1 MSRATKKNS
10 NSKNN
15 SNLQKS
21 SGVDPFGAADLAR
34 SAAIEDAK
42 SEKFVGSLITVDSD
56 GDHVASYL
64 FEAFLPGYVGWR
76 WAVTV
81 AKPESDSSPTI
92 CDVVLLPGPDS
103 LLAPEW
109 IPYSERI
116 TAEDVVAGT
125 IVPTHAD
132 DARLVPGNSALPS
145 DEELDLHEL
154 FNLGA
159 GRLRVLSIEGRDQA
173 AKRWIEGDR
182 GPNSDLAKLA
192 PKNCGSCGFFVPLS
206 GSLRQAFGVCAN
218 AISPEDARV
227 VAINHGCGA
236 HSEAIN

>member
-1 MSRATKKNS
+1 MSMARA
-10 NSKNN
+10 
-15 SNLQKS
+15 QKIQLRDS
-21 SGVDPFGAADLAR
+21 FNAADLAR
-34 SAAIEDAK
+34 TAALEDSK
-42 SEKFVGSLITVDSD
+42 NENYVGKLISVESD
-56 GDHVASYL
+56 EDHVATYL

-81 AKPESDSSPTI
+81 AKVDAKSSPTI
-92 CDVVLLPGPDS
+92 CDVVLLPGADA
-103 LLAPEW
+103 LLAPDW

-116 TAEDVVAGT
+116 TADDVGVGT
-125 IVPTHAD
+125 IVPTAAD
-132 DARLVPGNSALPS
+132 DARLVPASAVLPS

-154 FNLGA
+154 FELGA

-182 GPNSDLAKLA
+182 GPNAPIAQFA
-192 PKNCGSCGFFVPLS
+192 PKNCGSCGFYLPIA
-206 GSLRQAFGVCAN
+206 GSFRQAFGVCAN

-227 VAINHGCGA
+227 VSVNHGCGA

>member
-1 MSRATKKNS
+1 MARTIKQTRAPKTS
-10 NSKNN
+10 D
-15 SNLQKS
+15 LF
-21 SGVDPFGAADLAR
+21 DAADFAR
-34 SAAIEDAK
+34 AAALEDARN
-42 SEKFVGSLITVDSD
+42 EKYVGSQISVESD
-56 GDHVASYL
+56 EDHVATYL

-81 AKPESDSSPTI
+81 AKVDAKSSPTI
-92 CDVVLLPGPDS
+92 CDVVLLPGADA
-103 LLAPEW
+103 LLAPDW

-116 TAEDVVAGT
+116 TAEDVGVGT
-125 IVPTHAD
+125 IVPTAAD
-132 DARLVPGNSALPS
+132 DARLVPASAALPS

-154 FNLGA
+154 FELGA

-182 GPNSDLAKLA
+182 GPNAPIAQFA
-192 PKNCGSCGFFVPLS
+192 PKNCGSCGFYLPIA
-206 GSLRQAFGVCAN
+206 GSFRQAFGVCAN

-227 VAINHGCGA
+227 VAVNHGCGA

>member
-1 MSRATKKNS
+1 MARVTKKIAKTS
-10 NSKNN
+10 NS
-15 SNLQKS
+15 
-21 SGVDPFGAADLAR
+21 VDLFGASEIAR
-34 SAAIEDAK
+34 GAALEDAK
-42 SEKFVGSLITVDSD
+42 NEKFVGSQVSVESD
-56 GDHVASYL
+56 DDHVATYL

-81 AKPESDSSPTI
+81 AKVDGDSAPTI
-92 CDVVLLPGPDS
+92 CDVVLLPGADA

-116 TAEDVVAGT
+116 TAEDVGVGT
-125 IVPTHAD
+125 IVPTAAD
-132 DARLVPGNSALPS
+132 DARLVPASSVLPA

-154 FNLGA
+154 FELGA

-182 GPNSDLAKLA
+182 GPNAPIAQYA
-192 PKNCGSCGFFVPLS
+192 PKNCGTCGFYLPIA
-206 GSLRQAFGVCAN
+206 GSFRQAFGVCAN

-227 VAINHGCGA
+227 VSVNHGCGA

>member
-1 MSRATKKNS
+1 M
-10 NSKNN
+10 
-15 SNLQKS
+15 
-21 SGVDPFGAADLAR
+21 
-34 SAAIEDAK
+34 AK
-42 SEKFVGSLITVDSD
+42 SKRGSTQGSHEFSELALQAIRDEINGLDRVGKEVGVEKIGPELMTVT
-56 GDHVASYL
+56 Y
-64 FEAFLPGYVGWR
+64 EALVPGYVGWR
-76 WAVTV
+76 WVVTF
-81 AKPESDSSPTI
+81 ARLDDSSTPTV
-92 CDVVLLPGPDS
+92 CEVVLLPGPDS

-116 TAEDVVAGT
+116 TADDVIAGT
-125 IVPTHAD
+125 IVPTASD
-132 DARLVPGNSALPS
+132 DPRLVPTNAALPS
-145 DEELDLHEL
+145 DEDFDLHEL
-154 FNLGA
+154 FELGA

-182 GPNSDLAKLA
+182 GPNSDIAKLA
-192 PKNCGSCGFFVPLS
+192 PKSCGSCGFYLPIS

>member
-1 MSRATKKNS
+1 MSRAKQKNS
-10 NSKNN
+10 K
-15 SNLQKS
+15 QS
-21 SGVDPFGAADLAR
+21 SGVDPFDAAALAR

-42 SEKFVGSLITVDSD
+42 SEDYVGELLSIDSD
-56 GDHVASYL
+56 EDYLASYL
-64 FEAFLPGYVGWR
+64 FSASLPGYVGWR
-76 WAVTV
+76 WAVTI
-81 AKPESDSSPTI
+81 AKVDGGSPTI

-103 LLAPEW
+103 ILAPEW
-109 IPYSERI
+109 IPYSNRI
-116 TAEDVVAGT
+116 TADDVVAGT
-125 IVPTHAD
+125 IVPTAPD
-132 DARLVPGNSALPS
+132 DARLVPGSSVLPS

-154 FNLGA
+154 FELGA

-182 GPNSDLAKLA
+182 GPDAEIARLA
-192 PKNCGSCGFFVPLS
+192 PKNCGSCGFYLPIS

-227 VAINHGCGA
+227 VSVNHGCGA

>member
-1 MSRATKKNS
+1 MSRATEKNS
-10 NSKNN
+10 K
-15 SNLQKS
+15 KT

-34 SAAIEDAK
+34 SAALEDAK
-42 SEKFVGSLITVDSD
+42 DKKFVGALITVDSD

-64 FEAFLPGYVGWR
+64 FEAFLPGYVGWQ
-76 WAVTV
+76 WAVTI
-81 AKPESDSSPTI
+81 AKPDSQSAPTI

-109 IPYSERI
+109 VPYSERI

-125 IVPTHAD
+125 IVPTAAD
-132 DARLVPGNSALPS
+132 DARLVPGSAVLPS

-154 FNLGA
+154 FELGA
-159 GRLRVLSIEGRDQA
+159 GRARILSIEGRDQA

-192 PKNCGSCGFFVPLS
+192 PKSCGSCGFFVPLS

-236 HSEAIN
+236 HSEAVN

>member
-1 MSRATKKNS
+1 MSRAVKK
-10 NSKNN
+10 SKSKQN
-15 SNLQKS
+15 
-21 SGVDPFGAADLAR
+21 SGVDPFGATDLAR
-34 SAAIEDAK
+34 NAALEDAK
-42 SEKFVGSLITVDSD
+42 DERFIGELIAIDSD
-56 GDHVASYL
+56 GDHVATYQ
-64 FEAFLPGYVGWR
+64 FAANLPGYLGWR
-76 WAVTV
+76 WAVSI
-81 AKPESDSSPTI
+81 AKVDSDSAPTI

-109 IPYSERI
+109 IPYSSRV

-125 IVPTHAD
+125 IVPTSAD
-132 DARLVPGNSALPS
+132 DPRLVPGNSVLPA

-154 FNLGA
+154 FEFGA

-182 GPNSDLAKLA
+182 GPNSEIARLA
-192 PKNCGSCGFFVPLS
+192 PKNCGTCGFYLPIS

-227 VAINHGCGA
+227 VAVNHGCGA

>member
-1 MSRATKKNS
+1 MSRAKQKNS
-10 NSKNN
+10 K
-15 SNLQKS
+15 QS
-21 SGVDPFGAADLAR
+21 SGVDPFDAAALAR

-42 SEKFVGSLITVDSD
+42 SEDYVGELLSIDSD
-56 GDHVASYL
+56 EDHLASYL
-64 FEAFLPGYVGWR
+64 FSASLPGYVGWR
-76 WAVTV
+76 WAVTI
-81 AKPESDSSPTI
+81 AKVDGGSPTI

-103 LLAPEW
+103 ILAPEW
-109 IPYSERI
+109 IPYSNRI
-116 TAEDVVAGT
+116 TADDVVAGT
-125 IVPTHAD
+125 IVPTEPD
-132 DARLVPGNSALPS
+132 DARLVPGSSVLPS

-154 FNLGA
+154 FELGA

-182 GPNSDLAKLA
+182 GPNAPIAQYA
-192 PKNCGSCGFFVPLS
+192 PKNCGSCGFYLPIS

-227 VAINHGCGA
+227 VSVNHGCGA

>member
-1 MSRATKKNS
+1 MARTIKQTRAPKTS
-10 NSKNN
+10 D
-15 SNLQKS
+15 L
-21 SGVDPFGAADLAR
+21 FGAADFAR
-34 SAAIEDAK
+34 AAALEDARN
-42 SEKFVGSLITVDSD
+42 EKYVGSQISVESD
-56 GDHVASYL
+56 EDHVATYL

-81 AKPESDSSPTI
+81 AKVDAKSSPTI
-92 CDVVLLPGPDS
+92 CDVVLLPGADA
-103 LLAPEW
+103 LLAPDW

-116 TAEDVVAGT
+116 TAEDVGVGT
-125 IVPTHAD
+125 IVPTAAD
-132 DARLVPGNSALPS
+132 DARLVPASAALPS

-154 FNLGA
+154 FELGA

-182 GPNSDLAKLA
+182 GPNAPIAQFA
-192 PKNCGSCGFFVPLS
+192 PKNCGSCGFYLPIA
-206 GSLRQAFGVCAN
+206 GSFRQAFGVCAN

-227 VAINHGCGA
+227 VSVNHGCGA

>member
-1 MSRATKKNS
+1 MSRAKQKNS
-10 NSKNN
+10 KR
-15 SNLQKS
+15 S
-21 SGVDPFGAADLAR
+21 SGVDPFDAAALAR

-42 SEKFVGSLITVDSD
+42 NQDYVGELLSIDSD
-56 GDHVASYL
+56 EDHLASYL
-64 FEAFLPGYVGWR
+64 FSASLPGYVGWR
-76 WAVTV
+76 WAVTI
-81 AKPESDSSPTI
+81 AKVDGGSPTI

-103 LLAPEW
+103 ILAPEW
-109 IPYSERI
+109 IPYSNRI
-116 TAEDVVAGT
+116 TADDVVAGT
-125 IVPTHAD
+125 IVPTAPD
-132 DARLVPGNSALPS
+132 DVRLVPGSSVLPT

-154 FNLGA
+154 FELGA

-182 GPNSDLAKLA
+182 GPDAEIARLA
-192 PKNCGSCGFFVPLS
+192 PKNCGSCGFYLPIS

-227 VAINHGCGA
+227 VSVNHGCGA

>member
-1 MSRATKKNS
+1 MSRATQKNS
-10 NSKNN
+10 NSKKN
-15 SNLQKS
+15 SNLQTS
-21 SGVDPFGAADLAR
+21 SGVDPFGAAALAR

>member
-1 MSRATKKNS
+1 MSRAKQKNS
-10 NSKNN
+10 K
-15 SNLQKS
+15 QS
-21 SGVDPFGAADLAR
+21 SGVDPFDAAALAR

-42 SEKFVGSLITVDSD
+42 SQDYVGELLSIDSD
-56 GDHVASYL
+56 EDHLASYL
-64 FEAFLPGYVGWR
+64 FSASLPGYVGWR
-76 WAVTV
+76 WAVTI
-81 AKPESDSSPTI
+81 AKVDGGSPTI

-103 LLAPEW
+103 ILAPEW
-109 IPYSERI
+109 IPYSNRI
-116 TAEDVVAGT
+116 TADDVVAGT
-125 IVPTHAD
+125 IVPTEPD
-132 DARLVPGNSALPS
+132 DARLVPGSSVLPS

-154 FNLGA
+154 FELGA

-182 GPNSDLAKLA
+182 GPNAEIARLA
-192 PKNCGSCGFFVPLS
+192 PKNCGSCGFYLPIS

-227 VAINHGCGA
+227 VSVNHGCGA